1 MKKNKTA
8 LSSFLFPTPSGLS
21 GVGRFLDFGASF
33 DVYNSSESE
42 EAADET
48 AIFADWKAV
57 GDDLRAVSR
66 RLCTEG
72 NDVDEE
78 KAA

>member
-1 MKKNKTA
+1 MKHKKA
-8 LSSFLFPTPSGLS
+8 LSTHLFSTPSGLS
-21 GVGRFLDFGASF
+21 GVGRFFDFGATF
-33 DVYNSSESE
+33 DVYNNSESE
-42 EAADET
+42 EAADER

-66 RLCTEG
+66 RLCAAEYAG
-72 NDVDEE
+72 EDE